1 VLAAKTKLCGIAGL
15 RQPCYLFFPQTPY
28 PALSITTVFLIQD
41 CILPPLPDI
50 HAIAVILMTG
60 VTLYLFARERIPLET
75 TGFLVLVTLVVG
87 FYVFS
92 YPGVEPQQFFLS
104 FGNEALVTICALL
117 IVSKGLEVTGALQP
131 LANLMAAG
139 WQERPRLAFLT
150 MLLVGA
156 ISSAFLNNTPIVVMF
171 MPILVAICLRSG
183 IAPSGVLI
191 PMGLATLIGGMATT
205 IGTSTNL
212 LVVGIAA
219 NQGLPELKMFDFA
232 LPVAVA
238 AIPGLLYLWVIA
250 PRLLPDRKPPMSDI
264 SPRVFKALLY
274 VNEDSFANGRTL
286 TEVRA
291 KTENRMRID
300 RVQRGDNLFV
310 ARLPSV
316 ILQEGDRL
324 YVSDTAD
331 RLKDFEK
338 LLGATLYNASDIE
351 HPVSE
356 DVPLASEGQQL
367 AEAVITRGSP
377 LHHRTLNVSQFS
389 ARFGLVPMAI
399 HRARPSIDVVGE
411 LESTRLRAGDVV
423 LVQGSSDAIAELRAS
438 GSMLVLDG
446 TTDLPHTERANT
458 ALGIMIVVVAL
469 AAFGL
474 VPISISALA
483 GVVAMLLTNCL
494 RWRDV
499 GDSLNIPVIM
509 IIVASLSL
517 GTAME
522 QTGGAEYI
530 AQLFVAATKELPIP
544 VMLSG
549 LMVLMTILT
558 NVVSNNAAA
567 VIGTPIA
574 ISVAYQLGISPE
586 PFVLAVI
593 FGVNM
598 SFATPIGYQTNLLIM
613 SAGGYR
619 FSDFM
624 RVGVPLTVIMW
635 VVFSF
640 TLPMLYD
647 L

>member
-1 VLAAKTKLCGIAGL
+1 MPSA
-15 RQPCYLFFPQTPY
+15 PE
-28 PALSITTVFLIQD
+28 
-41 CILPPLPDI
+41 I
-50 HAIAVILMTG
+50 HAIAVILLTG
-60 VTLYLFARERIPLET
+60 FTLFMFARETIPLET
-75 TGFLVLVTLVVG
+75 TGILVFVALVVG
-87 FYVFS
+87 FYLFEF
-92 YPGVEPQQFFLS
+92 PGIEPQEFFLS

-117 IVSKGLEVTGALQP
+117 VVGKGLETTGALQP

-139 WQERPRLAFLT
+139 WQERPMLA
-150 MLLVGA
+150 MLSMLIVGA
-156 ISSAFLNNTPIVVMF
+156 VSSAFLNNTPIVVMLL
-171 MPILVAICLRSG
+171 PILVAVCFRSG

-219 NQGLPELKMFDFA
+219 NQGLPKMEMFDFT
-232 LPVAVA
+232 LPVMIAAV
-238 AIPGLLYLWVIA
+238 PGILFLWLVA
-250 PRLLPDRKPPMSDI
+250 PRLLPERKPPMADI
-264 SPRVFKALLY
+264 APRVFKAMLY
-274 VNEDSFANGRTL
+274 VNEDSFANGKTL

-291 KTENRMRID
+291 RTENRMRIEK
-300 RVQRGDNLFV
+300 VQRGDNLFV

-316 ILQEGDRL
+316 LLQEGDRL

-331 RLKDFEK
+331 RLKDYEK
-338 LLGATLYNASDIE
+338 LLGATLFNESDIE

-377 LHHRTLNVSQFS
+377 FHHRTLSTGQFS
-389 ARFGLVPMAI
+389 SRFGLVPLAI
-399 HRARPSIDVVGE
+399 HRARPSADVVGE

-423 LVQGSSDAIAELRAS
+423 LLQGSREAISELRAS

-458 ALGIMIVVVAL
+458 ALGIMIVVVFL

-474 VPISISALA
+474 VPISIAAIA
-483 GVVAMLLTNCL
+483 GVVAMLMTGCM

-499 GDSLNIPVIM
+499 GESLNIPVIM

-517 GTAME
+517 GNAME
-522 QTGGAEYI
+522 KTGGAEYI
-530 AQLFVAATKELPIP
+530 AQLFVAATHTLPIP
-544 VMLSG
+544 MVLSG
-549 LMVLMTILT
+549 LMLLMTVLT

-574 ISVAYQLGISPE
+574 ISVAYQLGVSPE

-593 FGVNM
+593 FGANM

-624 RVGVPLTVIMW
+624 RVGIPLTVIMW
-635 VVFSF
+635 ITFSL
-640 TLPMLYD
+640 TMPILYD

>member
-1 VLAAKTKLCGIAGL
+1 
-15 RQPCYLFFPQTPY
+15 
-28 PALSITTVFLIQD
+28 
-41 CILPPLPDI
+41 LPPLPDI
-50 HAIAVILMTG
+50 HALAVIFMTG

-87 FYVFS
+87 FYVFE
-92 YPGVEPQQFFLS
+92 YPGVEPQKFLLS

-117 IVSKGLEVTGALQP
+117 IVGKGLEVTGALQP
-131 LANLMAAG
+131 LANVMAAG
-139 WQERPRLAFLT
+139 WQERPKLALLT
-150 MLLVGA
+150 TLIVGA
-156 ISSAFLNNTPIVVMF
+156 VSSAFLNNTPIVVMLL
-171 MPILVAICLRSG
+171 PILVAVCLRSG
-183 IAPSGVLI
+183 NAPSGVLI

-212 LVVGIAA
+212 LVASIVS
-219 NQGLPELKMFDFA
+219 NQGLPKLGMFDFT
-232 LPVAVA
+232 LPVVIAAV
-238 AIPGLLYLWVIA
+238 PGLLYLWLVA
-250 PRLLPDRKPPMSDI
+250 PKLLPERKPPMSDI
-264 SPRVFKALLY
+264 APRVFKSLLY
-274 VNEDSFANGRTL
+274 VNADSFANGKTL

-291 KTENRMRID
+291 KTENRMRIE
-300 RVQRGDNLFV
+300 RVQRGENLFV

-316 ILQEGDRL
+316 KLQEGDRL

-331 RLKDFEK
+331 RLKEYEK
-338 LLGATLYNASDIE
+338 LLGATLYNASDVE

-356 DVPLASEGQQL
+356 EVPLASEGQQL

-377 LHHRTLNVSQFS
+377 LHHRTLNISQFS
-389 ARFGLVPMAI
+389 TRFGLVPLAI
-399 HRARPSIDVVGE
+399 HRARPSADVVGE
-411 LESTRLRAGDVV
+411 LESTRLRAGDVI
-423 LVQGSSDAIAELRAS
+423 LVQGSREAIAELRAS

-458 ALGIMIVVVAL
+458 ALAIMIGVVAL

-474 VPISISALA
+474 LPISISALT
-483 GVVAMLLTNCL
+483 GVVAMLMSGCL

-499 GDSLNIPVIM
+499 GGSLNIPVIM

-517 GTAME
+517 GSALV

-530 AQLFVAATKELPIP
+530 AQLFVAATYTLPIP
-544 VMLSG
+544 MVLSG
-549 LMVLMTILT
+549 LMLLMTLLT

-567 VIGTPIA
+567 VIGTPVA
-574 ISVAYQLGISPE
+574 ISVAYQLGVSPE
-586 PFVLAVI
+586 PFILAVI
-593 FGVNM
+593 FGANM

-613 SAGGYR
+613 SAGGYK

-624 RVGVPLTVIMW
+624 KVGIPLTVIMW
-635 VVFSF
+635 ISFSI

>member
-1 VLAAKTKLCGIAGL
+1 M
-15 RQPCYLFFPQTPY
+15 
-28 PALSITTVFLIQD
+28 
-41 CILPPLPDI
+41 PPLPDI

-60 VTLYLFARERIPLET
+60 VTLYLFAREQIPLET
-75 TGFLVLVTLVVG
+75 TGFLVLIALVLG
-87 FYVFS
+87 FYFFE
-92 YPGVEPQQFFLS
+92 YPGVEPQDFLLG

-117 IVSKGLEVTGALQP
+117 IASKGLEVTGALQP

-139 WQERPRLAFLT
+139 WQERPGLSLLT
-150 MLLVGA
+150 TLIVGA
-156 ISSAFLNNTPIVVMF
+156 VTSAFLNNTPIVVMLL
-171 MPILVAICLRSG
+171 PILVAVCLRSG
-183 IAPSGVLI
+183 IAPSGVLM

-212 LVVGIAA
+212 LVVGIAET
-219 NQGLPELKMFDFA
+219 QGLPKFGMFDFT
-232 LPVAVA
+232 LPVLFAAV
-238 AIPGLLYLWVIA
+238 PGILFLWAIA
-250 PRLLPDRKPPMSDI
+250 PRLLPERKPPMSDI
-264 SPRVFKALLY
+264 APRVFKALLY
-274 VNEDSFANGRTL
+274 VNADSFANGKTL

-316 ILQEGDRL
+316 VLQEGDRL

-331 RLKDFEK
+331 RLKDYEK
-338 LLGATLYNASDIE
+338 LLGATLYNATDVD

-356 DVPLASEGQQL
+356 DVPLATEGQQL

-377 LHHRTLNVSQFS
+377 LHHRTLKVGQFS
-389 ARFGLVPMAI
+389 SRFGLVPLAI
-399 HRARPSIDVVGE
+399 HRARPSADVVGE
-411 LESTRLRAGDVV
+411 LETTRLRAGDVI
-423 LVQGSSDAIAELRAS
+423 LVQGSRDAIADLRAS

-446 TTDLPHTERANT
+446 TTDLPHTERANR
-458 ALGIMIVVVAL
+458 ALGIMLLVVAL
-469 AAFGL
+469 AATGL
-474 VPISISALA
+474 MPISFAALT
-483 GVVAMLLTNCL
+483 GVVAMLLSGCL

-499 GDSLNIPVIM
+499 GDALNIPVIM

-517 GTAME
+517 GSAME
-522 QTGGAEYI
+522 KTGGAEYI
-530 AQLFVAATKELPIP
+530 AEIFVALTYNLPIP
-544 VMLSG
+544 LVLSG
-549 LMVLMTILT
+549 MMLLMTILT

-574 ISVAYQLGISPE
+574 ISVAYQLGVSPE

-593 FGVNM
+593 FGANM

-619 FSDFM
+619 FSDFL
-624 RVGVPLTVIMW
+624 RVGLPLTVIMW
-635 VVFSF
+635 IAFSF
-640 TLPMLYD
+640 ALPMLYD

>member
-1 VLAAKTKLCGIAGL
+1 M
-15 RQPCYLFFPQTPY
+15 
-28 PALSITTVFLIQD
+28 
-41 CILPPLPDI
+41 PPLPDI

-60 VTLYLFARERIPLET
+60 VTLYMFARERIPLET

-87 FYVFS
+87 FYVFE
-92 YPGVEPQQFFLS
+92 YPGVEPQKFFLS

-117 IVSKGLEVTGALQP
+117 IVGKGLEVTGALQP
-131 LANLMAAG
+131 LANVMAAG
-139 WQERPRLAFLT
+139 WQERPKLALLT
-150 MLLVGA
+150 TLIVGA
-156 ISSAFLNNTPIVVMF
+156 ISSAFLNNTPIVVMLL
-171 MPILVAICLRSG
+171 PILVAVCLRRG
-183 IAPSGVLI
+183 KAPSGVLI

-212 LVVGIAA
+212 LVVGIASSS
-219 NQGLPELKMFDFA
+219 GLPKLEMFDFA
-232 LPVAVA
+232 LPVVIAAV
-238 AIPGLLYLWVIA
+238 PGLLFLWLVA
-250 PRLLPDRKPPMSDI
+250 PKLLPERKPPMSDI
-264 SPRVFKALLY
+264 APRVFKSLLY
-274 VNEDSFANGRTL
+274 VNADSFANGKTL

-291 KTENRMRID
+291 KTENRMRIE

-316 ILQEGDRL
+316 VLQEGDRL

-331 RLKDFEK
+331 RLKEYEK
-338 LLGATLYNASDIE
+338 LLGATLYNASDVE
-351 HPVSE
+351 HPVSD

-377 LHHRTLNVSQFS
+377 LHHRTLNIGQFS
-389 ARFGLVPMAI
+389 SRFALVPLAI
-399 HRARPSIDVVGE
+399 HRARPSADVVGE
-411 LESTRLRAGDVV
+411 LESTRLRAGDVI
-423 LVQGSSDAIAELRAS
+423 LVQGSREAITELRAS

-458 ALGIMIVVVAL
+458 ALGIMIGVVAL
-469 AAFGL
+469 AATGL
-474 VPISISALA
+474 LPISISALA
-483 GVVAMLLTNCL
+483 GVVAMLMSGCL

-499 GDSLNIPVIM
+499 GSSLNIPVIM

-517 GTAME
+517 GTALV

-530 AQLFVAATKELPIP
+530 AQLFVAATYTLPIP
-544 VMLSG
+544 MVLSG
-549 LMVLMTILT
+549 LMLLMTVLT

-567 VIGTPIA
+567 VIGTPVA
-574 ISVAYQLGISPE
+574 MSVAYQLGVSPE
-586 PFVLAVI
+586 PFILAVI
-593 FGVNM
+593 FGANM

-613 SAGGYR
+613 SAGGYK

-624 RVGVPLTVIMW
+624 KVGIPLTFIMW
-635 VVFSF
+635 VSFSI